1 MSSLQLL
8 LSLVAGFIVGFSLGL
23 IGGGGSILAIPLL
36 IYFVGFD
43 HPHLA
48 IGTTALAVGVN
59 AYLNLIPHARKGH
72 VDLKVGAL
80 FSLPGV
86 VGVLVGSELGLLTPG
101 TKLLFIFAILMIVI
115 AAYMLK
121 RKCIDTSVNPQKKDL
136 DLKKLTGIGALVGFA
151 SGYFGIGGGFLI
163 VPGLI
168 FSAGFNII
176 QAVGTSLFAVGT
188 FGVVTAARYAIS
200 GDLNLTI
207 SLLFIIGGVFGGW
220 AGAHF
225 SSKMPKRTLTRVFAV
240 IIIVVAI
247 YMLYMNA
254 SAFL

>member
-151 SGYFGIGGGFLI
+151 SGYF
-163 VPGLI
+163 
-168 FSAGFNII
+168 
-176 QAVGTSLFAVGT
+176 
-188 FGVVTAARYAIS
+188 
-200 GDLNLTI
+200 
-207 SLLFIIGGVFGGW
+207 
-220 AGAHF
+220 
-225 SSKMPKRTLTRVFAV
+225 
-240 IIIVVAI
+240 
-247 YMLYMNA
+247 
-254 SAFL
+254 